1 MKNEYYTT
9 YMWQEQRGKPYYQI
23 KSNDPRIIRKLLRR
37 QSCRISCQE
46 LNRYGYQFVTTYTTP
61 QKARQS
67 LKRLTN
73 GVVENDPDTGGFMVK
88 TYPKMDKQDNA

>member
-9 YMWQEQRGKPYYQI
+9 SMWQEQRGKPYWRI
-23 KSNDPRIIRKLLRR
+23 NTFDPRLVRKLKRR
-37 QSCRISCQE
+37 QSCRISGWGV
-46 LNRYGYQFVTTYTTP
+46 NRYEYQFVTTYSTP

-73 GVVENDPDTGGFMVK
+73 GVVEKDPDTGGFMVK
-88 TYPKMDKQDNA
+88 TYPKHEK

>member
-1 MKNEYYTT
+1 MNNEYYIT
-9 YMWQEQRGKPYYQI
+9 YMWQEERGKPYY
-23 KSNDPRIIRKLLRR
+23 RIQCNYPPTVRKMLRR
-37 QSCRISCQE
+37 KSCMIAGWG
-46 LNRYGYQFVTTYTTP
+46 LNEYLYIFVTTYSTP

-88 TYPKMDKQDNA
+88 TYPKDDK